1 MHFEFDATFWALVGL
16 VIFLGIMVWLK
27 VPGQIGKS
35 LDNRADKIRN
45 ELDEAR
51 RFREEAAELLADYQR
66 RRAEAEAEA
75 SQIVAAARQEA
86 DLVARDGAAKMAEF
100 VIRRTAM
107 AEQKIAQAEAQA
119 ISAVKASVVDIAV
132 AAAGK
137 LIAAK
142 AKGRIADDLVARSI
156 AEVKTRLN

>member
-45 ELDEAR
+45 ELEEAR
-51 RFREEAAELLADYQR
+51 RLREEAAALLADYKR

-86 DLVARDGAAKMAEF
+86 DLVAKDGAAKMAEF

-119 ISAVKASVVDIAV
+119 ILEVKASAVDIAV
-132 AAAGK
+132 AAAGR